1 VSGNKI
7 LYATQI
13 YTVRIDGT
21 DRTRLTQGERS
32 SAEPEYSPNGNR
44 IVFTRLGRG
53 LDPASLFVMDANGSN
68 VQELASDFA
77 GQSPSWSGDGSRIA
91 VEGTASGSIWVIRPN
106 VMNEGLER
114 ITGNNRFAD
123 RDPAAAPNGNQIV
136 FNGVRDGRRGLF
148 VIGGGSIQALTT
160 VPAERGGAGVDPYWA
175 PSP

>member
-1 VSGNKI
+1 
-7 LYATQI
+7 
-13 YTVRIDGT
+13 
-21 DRTRLTQGERS
+21 
-32 SAEPEYSPNGNR
+32 
-44 IVFTRLGRG
+44 
-53 LDPASLFVMDANGSN
+53 MDANGSN